1 MTPDYPINSGQ
12 QELKKLLEQNLE
24 YSKEILKST
33 EKVRRYILTRQI
45 FSFVKL
51 VVIIGLIVLGFITI
65 KPWLNQAIGTY
76 QELLGTTDAVKGA
89 AQSVSGEN
97 QNLLQLIDQYKATGQ
112 VPTK

>member
-1 MTPDYPINSGQ
+1 MTPDYPINSS

-51 VVIIGLIVLGFITI
+51 VVIVGLIVLGIITI
-65 KPWLNQAIGTY
+65 RPWLNQAVSTY
-76 QELLGTTDAVKGA
+76 QELLGTTNAVKGA
-89 AQSVSGEN
+89 TQSVNGQN
-97 QNLLQLIDQYKATGQ
+97 QDLLKLFEQYKTTGQ